1 MPIRKNAPM
10 GFADVVLED
19 LGSTRTSKLLS
30 RLDAVTPWDTLAHPI
45 KQLPEYKSHGAG

>member
-10 GFADVVLED
+10 EFADTVLDD

-30 RLDAVTPWDTLAHPI
+30 RLDAATPWDKLAHPI
-45 KQLPEYKSHGAG
+45 KQLPEYNSHGAG